1 MEFFDRY
8 KDDMLAYVN
17 GLLAQYNAA
26 GNPRARKIG
35 YSRSEHIMRVY
46 KWARKLYEAYP
57 DKEAVDFE
65 VLSIAAVFHDVGYC
79 RASEGADHAEASSK
93 ICRKYLLE
101 KGYPLNKTEQ
111 VCSVI
116 ARHSDKHI
124 IHDDI
129 PIELVLLLEAD
140 MLDDMGAMGL
150 VIDVWMEAVCGEDVT
165 FRSILRH
172 MEKYTLAEMQRENPM
187 RTDEGRRIWEEK
199 KALTEAFIT
208 SYKEDF
214 SDEVF

>member
-1 MEFFDRY
+1 MI
-8 KDDMLAYVN
+8 AYVN
-17 GLLAQYNAA
+17 DLLAQYNVM

-35 YSRSEHIMRVY
+35 YSRSEHIMRVC
-46 KWARKLYEAYP
+46 KWAEKLYDAYP
-57 DKEAVDFE
+57 DKDEVDHE

-79 RASEGADHAEASSK
+79 RESDNHAKASSE
-93 ICRKYLLE
+93 ICREYLLE
-101 KGYPLNKTEQ
+101 KGYPLSKTEL
-111 VCSVI
+111 VCDVI
-116 ARHSDKHI
+116 ARHSDKDA

-199 KALTEAFIT
+199 KALTETFVT

-214 SDEVF
+214 NV

>member
-8 KDDMLAYVN
+8 KDDMTAYVN
-17 GLLAQYNAA
+17 DLLAQYNVT

-46 KWARKLYEAYP
+46 KWAKKLYDAYP
-57 DKEAVDFE
+57 DKSGADLE

-79 RASEGADHAEASSK
+79 RESDRHAEASSE
-93 ICRKYLLE
+93 ICREYLLG
-101 KGYPLNKTEQ
+101 KGYPLSKTEQ

-124 IHDDI
+124 ICDDI

-150 VIDVWMEAVCGEDVT
+150 VIDVWMEAVCGEKVS
-165 FRSILRH
+165 FQSILQH

-199 KALTEAFIT
+199 KALTEAFLR

-214 SDEVF
+214 SIEVF

>member
-1 MEFFDRY
+1 MI
-8 KDDMLAYVN
+8 AYVN
-17 GLLAQYNAA
+17 DLLAQYNVT

-46 KWARKLYEAYP
+46 RWAVRLYNAYP
-57 DKEAVDFE
+57 DKNEVDLE

-79 RASEGADHAEASSK
+79 RESDDHAKAGSEL
-93 ICRKYLLE
+93 CREYLLE
-101 KGYPLNKTEQ
+101 KGYPLSKTEL
-111 VCSVI
+111 VCDVI
-116 ARHSDKHI
+116 ARHSDKDA

-199 KALTEAFIT
+199 KALTEAFVA

-214 SDEVF
+214 SNEVF